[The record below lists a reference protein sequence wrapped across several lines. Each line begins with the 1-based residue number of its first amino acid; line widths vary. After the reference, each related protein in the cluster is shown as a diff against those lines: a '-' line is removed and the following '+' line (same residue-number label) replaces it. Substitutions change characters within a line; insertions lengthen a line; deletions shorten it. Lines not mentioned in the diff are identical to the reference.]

1 MMSPLSFPFLS
12 LLSILF
18 RQNKQ
23 FHAGKPGVLTI
34 ILISAITIST
44 ALLVTLFCIGC
55 GLSIIEVMLDI
66 EEVNTQRIWSYSAR
80 VLKMARIR
88 LSSPQQQ
95 PQPSAPR
102 RAAVPL
108 DEVSVLSST
117 AVAATPGDSSPIP
130 PSPSVAADP
139 LHVFLSFTPS
149 PAAASIDGLSSTP
162 SSPSV
167 AADPHD
173 DFLFMYPTE
182 VLSVAADAL
191 DDFSFMPPHAAYDDE
206 FFFDA
211 AAASDDELPTEDL
224 IIGGSQCISGPNGD
238 SCTICLAEYKASERL
253 RLIRKCNHCFHAHCL
268 EQWLH
273 RKKTCP
279 ICRTSVI

>member
-1 MMSPLSFPFLS
+1 
-12 LLSILF
+12 
-18 RQNKQ
+18 
-23 FHAGKPGVLTI
+23 
-34 ILISAITIST
+34 
-44 ALLVTLFCIGC
+44 
-55 GLSIIEVMLDI
+55 MLDI
-66 EEVNTQRIWSYSAR
+66 EEVNTQRIWRYSTR

-88 LSSPQQQ
+88 LSSSPQQQ

-102 RAAVPL
+102 VAAVI
-108 DEVSVLSST
+108 SST
-117 AVAATPGDSSPIP
+117 QSPGGLAVAATLGDSSPIP

-139 LHVFLSFTPS
+139 LHDFSFMPS

-167 AADPHD
+167 AAD
-173 DFLFMYPTE
+173 
-182 VLSVAADAL
+182 AL
-191 DDFSFMPPHAAYDDE
+191 DDFSFMPPPAAYDDE

-211 AAASDDELPTEDL
+211 AGGGSDDELPTEDL

-238 SCTICLAEYKASERL
+238 SCTICLGEYKASERL
-253 RLIRKCNHCFHAHCL
+253 RLILKCDHCFHADCL
-268 EQWLH
+268 EQWLQ